1 MKLKKLWISLC
12 AIGLLTGCGS
22 SNNTKSD
29 TPEKLVV
36 AFIPMDGGQGSA
48 DTVYANLGKALS
60 DKLDMEVET
69 YEVSSYEAEI
79 EALRTGKADIALFG
93 TFSYTIAE
101 ERAEIQPLVSLGDK
115 SGKAEEDPMSVIIV
129 PKDSEIQTIEDLKGH
144 SFAYVDPAST
154 TGFVLPKYHLLKN
167 LNNMTLSNLTD
178 QFFSETTF
186 AGGQDTVLMGVVNH
200 QYDAGAL
207 AYAVAGMLVQK
218 GVAKADDYRVIA
230 AIDGVG
236 SGTMVIRKQIPTEMQ
251 EKVKEVLL
259 SYEDEALFQA
269 LSGVASARFVDVDN
283 SKLEEV
289 KTIAKELELS
299 ADTLL
304 GK

>member
-22 SNNTKSD
+22 SNNTNSD

>member
-1 MKLKKLWISLC
+1 MKLKKIWIAVC
-12 AIGLLTGCGS
+12 AAMMMAGCSTTSKEGQAS
-22 SNNTKSD
+22 VD
-29 TPEKLVV
+29 KLVV

-48 DTVYANLGKALS
+48 DTVYGNLGKTLS
-60 DKLDMEVET
+60 EKLNMDVET

-79 EALRTGKADIALFG
+79 EALRTGKADLALFG

-101 ERAEIQPLVSLGDK
+101 ERAQIEPLVSLGDK
-115 SGKAEEDPMSVIIV
+115 SGKSQEDPMSIVIV
-129 PKDSEIQTIEDLKGH
+129 PKDSEISNIEELKGH

-154 TGFVLPKYHLLKN
+154 TGFVLPKYYFLKN
-167 LNNMTLSNLTD
+167 LKEMELDTLTNN
-178 QFFSETTF
+178 FFSETTF
-186 AGGQDTVLMGVVNH
+186 AGGQDTVLMGVVNK

-207 AYAVAGMLVQK
+207 AYAVADMLVEK
-218 GVAKADDYRVIA
+218 GVAKKDDYKVIA

-236 SGTMVIRKQIPTEMQ
+236 SGTMVIRKELPQNIKDQ
-251 EKVKEVLL
+251 VKEVLL

-269 LSGVASARFVDVDN
+269 LSGIGSTRFVEVD
-283 SKLEEV
+283 SSQLEEV

>member
-1 MKLKKLWISLC
+1 MKLKKLWLSLC
-12 AIGLLTGCGS
+12 AVGLLTGCASSTNTGS
-22 SNNTKSD
+22 D
-29 TPEKLVV
+29 LPDKLVV

-48 DTVYANLGKALS
+48 DTVYGNLGKALS
-60 DKLDMEVET
+60 EKLDMKVET

-93 TFSYTIAE
+93 TFSYTIAD
-101 ERAEIQPLVSLGDK
+101 ERADIQPLVSLGDK
-115 SGKAEEDPMSVIIV
+115 TGKAEEDPMSIIIA
-129 PKDSEIQTIEDLKGH
+129 PKNSDIQTIEDLKGH

-154 TGFVLPKYHLLKN
+154 TGFVLPKYHM
-167 LNNMTLSNLTD
+167 LNNIKGMDLATLTD
-178 QFFSETTF
+178 HFFSETTF
-186 AGGQDTVLMGVVNH
+186 AGGQDTVLMGVVNE

-207 AYAVAGMLVQK
+207 AYAVADMLVQK
-218 GVAKADDYRVIA
+218 GVAKKDDYKVIA

-236 SGTMVIRKQIPTEMQ
+236 SGTMVIRKQLPEDIQ
-251 EKVKEVLL
+251 SKVKEVLL
-259 SYEDEALFQA
+259 SYEDEELFKA
-269 LSGVASARFVDVDN
+269 LSGVATARFIDVDN

-289 KTIAKELELS
+289 KTIAKELALS